1 MRQNIFAILTLIA
14 TATGAW
20 AHSKAEETTPAN
32 EAIVASVEAIEMR
45 FDDPMRVIAIT
56 LTGPDG
62 DVSIERETGMDA
74 VTEFR
79 ALPPDDLPDGTYTV
93 DWRGLSSD
101 GHPMQGTFSFEV
113 AD

>member
-1 MRQNIFAILTLIA
+1 MKKIILTL
-14 TATGAW
+14 TAILAITTPALS
-20 AHSKAEETTPAN
+20 HSKAEDTSPASG
-32 EAIVASVEAIEMR
+32 ATVKIVEAIELR
-45 FDDPMRVIAIT
+45 FDHPMRVTAIK

-62 DVSIERETGMDA
+62 ELEVIRENGLDP

-79 ALPPDDLPDGTYTV
+79 AKPPENMPAGAYTV

-101 GHPMQGTFSFEV
+101 GHPMRGTFEFTV

>member
-1 MRQNIFAILTLIA
+1 MRQSIWAILALVA

-20 AHSKAEETTPAN
+20 AHSKAEKTTPAN
-32 EAIVASVEAIEMR
+32 EATVASVEAIEMR
-45 FDDPMRVIAIT
+45 FDDPMRVTAVT

-62 DVSIERETGMDA
+62 NVSIERETGMDA

-79 ALPPDDLPDGTYTV
+79 ALPTADLPDGAYTV

-101 GHPMQGTFSFEV
+101 GHPMQGTFGFTV

>member
-1 MRQNIFAILTLIA
+1 MKQICLAFAALLA
-14 TATGAW
+14 TATAAL
-20 AHSKAEETTPAN
+20 AHSKAEATMPAN
-32 EAIVASVEAIEMR
+32 GATIEIVEAIEIR
-45 FDDPMRVIAIT
+45 FDDPMRVTAVT

-62 DVSIERETGMDA
+62 QVAITREIGLDP

-79 ALPPDDLPDGTYTV
+79 AILPENMPAGGYTV

-101 GHPMQGTFSFEV
+101 GHPMLGTFDFTV